1 MNDLVNQVLTEIQY
15 RGYSDKTKVAYCCY
29 LTRMTKFFGRS
40 LDVVTCEELNTY
52 FAQPCVRRLSY
63 ASISLQINSLAF
75 LYKHILKR
83 ALTLDV
89 VKPQHKKKPPEYLS
103 RSEVTLLIR
112 HCQSVRMKTMTMLC
126 YGCGLRLGELTHVKV
141 KDIDGER
148 KTLFIA
154 NGKGNK
160 HRYVVI
166 PDSVLHQLRVY
177 WQAYRPTDWMFYSHW
192 LSTRPMANSSY
203 SKGLKKVAD
212 NAGLTKR
219 CNVHKL
225 RHAYATHQ
233 LEAGMPIHQLQHQLG
248 HADIRTTQIYLH
260 WLPELHHGGADLLQR
275 LE

>member
-1 MNDLVNQVLTEIQY
+1 M
-15 RGYSDKTKVAYCCY
+15 
-29 LTRMTKFFGRS
+29 
-40 LDVVTCEELNTY
+40 
-52 FAQPCVRRLSY
+52 
-63 ASISLQINSLAF
+63 QINSLAF

-83 ALTLDV
+83 PLTLDV
-89 VKPQHKKKPPEYLS
+89 VRPQHKKQPPEYLS
-103 RSEVTLLIR
+103 RREVALLVK
-112 HCQSVRMKTMTMLC
+112 HCQNLRMKTMTMLC

-141 KDIDGER
+141 KDISGER

-177 WQAYRPTDWMFYSHW
+177 WQAYRPKDWMFYSLW
-192 LSTRPMANSSY
+192 LATRPMAGSSY

-212 NAGLTKR
+212 SAGLTKR

-248 HADIRTTQIYLH
+248 HTDIRTTQTYLH

-275 LE
+275 WSKSWAHYIYAIFLTKHWSGINNRIV